1 MRELLQYPDLRLA
14 QEIDAL
20 EKHASE
26 NDAEL
31 RRFRAVRSELSRIA
45 WSAFSAALDCDS
57 GPLSRTGVMIFPL
70 HEGLAAQL
78 LAALLESR
86 NPEARTS
93 MLITLMEMAVAGRQ
107 AGGTV
112 PRAQ

>member
-1 MRELLQYPDLRLA
+1 LRELLQYPDLRLA

-20 EKHASE
+20 EKHARE
-26 NDAEL
+26 DDAEL

-70 HEGLAAQL
+70 NEGLRRPA
-78 LAALLESR
+78 
-86 NPEARTS
+86 
-93 MLITLMEMAVAGRQ
+93 
-107 AGGTV
+107 AGG
-112 PRAQ
+112 PARKPQDAAPA

>member
-20 EKHASE
+20 EKHARE
-26 NDAEL
+26 DDAEL

-70 HEGLAAQL
+70 DEGLAARNSDNS
-78 LAALLESR
+78 ASERGASSR
-86 NPEARTS
+86 YS
-93 MLITLMEMAVAGRQ
+93 LQ
-107 AGGTV
+107 AFM
-112 PRAQ
+112 